1 MEAPHL
7 QGDPC
12 PQWAFHRL
20 HIGIR
25 EPPTPPHDILRTMSS
40 PASRRHDQSYKLL
53 FSIPLA
59 IDQLTRHFLDASLAG
74 ELDFQ
79 RVEILATE
87 RIGAGLVRSHA
98 DLLWKIRFRGSR
110 RHLLLAIEF
119 QSAVDR
125 YMAVRVHHYVA
136 AAYHA
141 ITATKPHREDLAP
154 EGRLPPTL
162 AVTIHSG
169 QARWTAPQDISELIE
184 PVHGWLAGRQP
195 RLRHEVLDLRERAR
209 HPLPEA
215 NIVSWIASLELDP
228 SPDNVSRV
236 VGQVLERY
244 PGAEHGRL
252 RDAFREWVLGA
263 AASWGIGDEV
273 LEEVHSLKEAE
284 MIYAGVEELKERA
297 HREGLGLGR
306 VEGRTTM
313 AYRLAKLRFGAD
325 TAERLSQLMEG
336 IADPE
341 RIARIS
347 DGIIECET
355 GAELLA
361 RARED

>member
-1 MEAPHL
+1 
-7 QGDPC
+7 
-12 PQWAFHRL
+12 
-20 HIGIR
+20 
-25 EPPTPPHDILRTMSS
+25 
-40 PASRRHDQSYKLL
+40 
-53 FSIPLA
+53 
-59 IDQLTRHFLDASLAG
+59 
-74 ELDFQ
+74 
-79 RVEILATE
+79 
-87 RIGAGLVRSHA
+87 
-98 DLLWKIRFRGSR
+98 
-110 RHLLLAIEF
+110 
-119 QSAVDR
+119 
-125 YMAVRVHHYVA
+125 MAVRVHHYVA
-136 AAYHA
+136 ATYHA
-141 ITATKPHREDLAP
+141 ITATRPHREELAP

-169 QARWTAPQDISELIE
+169 RARWTAPRDISELIE

-209 HPLPEA
+209 HSLPEA
-215 NIVSWIASLELDP
+215 NVVSWIASLELDP

-244 PGAEHGRL
+244 PGAEHARL

-297 HREGLGLGR
+297 HREGLGLGHTEGRKEGRAEGR
-306 VEGRTTM
+306 VEGRATM
-313 AYRLAKLRFGAD
+313 ACRLAKLRFGAD

-361 RARED
+361 RAREG